1 MIPLYKRVFMCL
13 FEVKGRKLAYVFMK
27 PCSFLFRWVKK
38 LHQAT
43 LLLCD
48 QRSEWFCSEQFVI
61 CCRISHRIHN
71 SFIDINGVH
80 VYIWLGCSKY
90 CLGQDLKQNKTK
102 LNNKTTSFF
111 FPLHFAKKKKKE
123 ALWGRAGR
131 MHSSHMKSLLNH
143 LEVEQH
149 RP

>member
-1 MIPLYKRVFMCL
+1 MCL

-111 FPLHFAKKKKKE
+111 SPYILLKRKKKK
-123 ALWGRAGR
+123 LCGAGQGECT
-131 MHSSHMKSLLNH
+131 LLTWKACWITWKLSNIGPNYKR
-143 LEVEQH
+143 L
-149 RP
+149 